1 MDSYDVDSAHVLSWK
16 DRFPADS
23 LLHLALLDIHNT
35 IIHIISSHSQ
45 GQSIFS
51 DFFSMVI
58 FIICRCTIVHNLI
71 ILIIIVMTRLVA
83 CLFEETQVAGGQ
95 LENKLEVYEP

>member
-35 IIHIISSHSQ
+35 IIHIISS
-45 GQSIFS
+45 QSRKIH
-51 DFFSMVI
+51 FFSELL
-58 FIICRCTIVHNLI
+58 T
-71 ILIIIVMTRLVA
+71 
-83 CLFEETQVAGGQ
+83 
-95 LENKLEVYEP
+95 